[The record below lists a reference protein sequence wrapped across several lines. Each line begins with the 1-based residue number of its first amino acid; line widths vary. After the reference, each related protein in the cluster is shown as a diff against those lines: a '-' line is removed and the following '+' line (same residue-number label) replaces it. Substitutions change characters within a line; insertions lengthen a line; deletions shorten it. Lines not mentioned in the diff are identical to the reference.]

1 MYVNPVYLPQ
11 FSNREDLLLTVS
23 LFDDDTGQP
32 IKLDGCNTF
41 NTQPFTGSAWT
52 VTDGAIVT
60 SSTTPLT
67 VPVFPLFSASLLA
80 MALTV
85 APSLAINPGDPI
97 VIADTP
103 TGLNTFT
110 GYVTSYSFSTGIL
123 VVQIGMSFL
132 FEIRRLVQSTY
143 NNSGYETWY
152 DFGVPDGCAPLLK
165 ATNGRGIS
173 IIDIG
178 VIQIL
183 FPASMTQQLRGGT
196 YQTGLM
202 MTDGVNTRQLFIGPL
217 PVFQGSVSKLPV
229 SASPGPVWN

>member
-1 MYVNPVYLPQ
+1 VYVNPVYLPQ

-32 IKLDGCNTF
+32 IKLDGCT
-41 NTQPFTGSAWT
+41 TALGQPFTGSAWT

-60 SSTTPLT
+60 SSVTPLT

-85 APSLAINPGDPI
+85 GVGLAINPGDPI

-110 GYVTSYSFSTGIL
+110 GYVTSYSATSGIL

-132 FEIRRLVQSTY
+132 FEIRRRGPQFSG
-143 NNSGYETWY
+143 SGYETWY
-152 DFGVPDGCAPLLK
+152 DFGVPGECGPLIV
-165 ATNGRGIS
+165 ATNGQGIS
-173 IIDIG
+173 IVDIG
-178 VIQIL
+178 LVQVLI
-183 FPASMTQQLRGGT
+183 PAVMMQRLHGGT
-196 YQTGLM
+196 YHTGM
-202 MTDGVNTRQLFIGPL
+202 VFTDGANTRQISIGML
-217 PVFQGSVSKLPV
+217 PIFQGSVSKLPIA
-229 SASPGPVWN
+229 ASPGPVWN

>member
-1 MYVNPVYLPQ
+1 MYVNPVLLPQ

-32 IKLDGCNTF
+32 IKLDGCTTF

-52 VTDGAIVT
+52 VTDGAIIT

-85 APSLAINPGDPI
+85 APGLAINPGDPI
-97 VIADTP
+97 IIADTP

-132 FEIRRLVQSTY
+132 FEIRRHAPR
-143 NNSGYETWY
+143 NDGSGYVPWY
-152 DFGVPDGCAPLLK
+152 DFGTPNECGPLLK

-178 VIQIL
+178 VVQVLI
-183 FPASMTQQLRGGT
+183 PASMMQQLHGGT
-196 YQTGLM
+196 YQVGM
-202 MTDGVNTRQLFIGPL
+202 IFTDGVNTRQISIGTL